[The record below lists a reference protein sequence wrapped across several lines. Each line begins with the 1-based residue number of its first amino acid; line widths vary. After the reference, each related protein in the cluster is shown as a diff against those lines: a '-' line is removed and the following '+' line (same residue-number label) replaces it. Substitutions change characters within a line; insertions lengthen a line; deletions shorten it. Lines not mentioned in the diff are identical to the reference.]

1 MHFKYPEILYF
12 LFLLVIP
19 IIVHLF
25 QLRRFKKEYFTN
37 VRFLKNLVVQTR
49 KSSQLKK
56 WLLLITRMLLLAA
69 LIIAFA
75 QPFSDAR
82 DTSNTN
88 NTLFIILDNSFSMQA
103 KGEKGELLKRSVED
117 LLQEIPENQTFSLLT
132 NDQNY
137 WDTDI
142 SSVQKDLQQISYS
155 NNSFDLET
163 QIGKINSKTSN
174 AGKDI
179 IVITDGIGL
188 KSKDVD
194 AANKGLLTH
203 FIIPKSQKQSNVSI
217 DSIYISDTQDNF
229 YDIAVNVSA
238 YGKNDGNL
246 SMALYNNEKLVAK
259 TLLKL
264 DKSKV
269 TVPFKI
275 AKADF
280 HGYVQIEDNAL
291 EYDNTYYFS
300 IENPKKTSVIS
311 IGEDNLAGFL
321 KRIYTSEEFDYQN
334 STIQKLD
341 YSLLQDQDVV
351 VLNELSDIPEALQT
365 NLKAFVAE
373 GGSVIMIPSKA
384 MSSENGSSFLS
395 KFGNYQFLKFADQEK
410 KVSTIAF
417 DNPLYK
423 GVFEKKVDN
432 FEYPTTNSS
441 FEIKSSAVS
450 ALKYADQ
457 SSFLSIV
464 PHKAGKVYVF
474 SAPLNKQNSNFQ
486 NSPLIVPTFFNMAQ
500 ANANA
505 AISAIKIGSDKS
517 FSAFTSL
524 GKDAVLKVEN
534 KDESF
539 IPMQKVFNKKVTLS
553 FADNPATSG
562 NFQVMN
568 KDQKIALLSFNYDRS
583 ESDLSNIDNNLL
595 DRLNTTER
603 IDSILSTIKSDRTDN
618 SFWKWFIALCLLF
631 LLTEIAIQ
639 KFIK

>member
-56 WLLLITRMLLLAA
+56 WLLLVTRMLLLAA

-75 QPFSDAR
+75 QPYSDAK
-82 DTSNTN
+82 DTTNTN
-88 NTLFIILDNSFSMQA
+88 NSLFIILDNSFSMQA

-117 LLQEIPENQTFSLLT
+117 ILQEIPENQSFSLLT

-142 SSVQKDLQQISYS
+142 ISIQKDLQQISYS
-155 NNSFDLET
+155 SNSFDLET
-163 QIGKINSKTSN
+163 QIGKINSKHSTT
-174 AGKDI
+174 GKDI
-179 IVITDGIGL
+179 IVITDGVGL
-188 KSKDVD
+188 KSKDVEV
-194 AANKGLLTH
+194 ANKGLLTN

-217 DSIYISDTQDNF
+217 DSIYISDSQDNF
-229 YDIAVNVSA
+229 YNIVVNVSA
-238 YGKNDGNL
+238 YGKANGNL
-246 SMALYNNEKLVAK
+246 SMALYNHEKLVAK

-264 DKSKV
+264 DKSKIS
-269 TVPFKI
+269 VPFKI

-291 EYDNTYYFS
+291 EYDNAYYFS

-311 IGEDNLAGFL
+311 IGENDLSGFL
-321 KRIYTSEEFDYQN
+321 KRIYTAEEFEYQN
-334 STIQKLD
+334 STLQKLD
-341 YSLLQDQDVV
+341 YSLLQDQDVF
-351 VLNELSDIPEALQT
+351 VLNELTEIPDALQT

-373 GGSVIMIPSKA
+373 GGSVIVIPSKE
-384 MSSENGSSFLS
+384 MSIENGSLFLS
-395 KFGNYQFLKFADQEK
+395 KFGNYQFQKYNEQEK

-441 FEIKSSAVS
+441 FEIRSSTVS
-450 ALKYADQ
+450 ALKFADQ
-457 SSFLSIV
+457 TSFLSVI
-464 PHKAGKVYVF
+464 PFKAGKVYVF

-505 AISAIKIGSDKS
+505 AVSAINIGSDES
-517 FSAFTSL
+517 FSAFTNL

-553 FADNPATSG
+553 FADNPTISG
-562 NFQVMN
+562 NYQVLN
-568 KDQKIALLSFNYDRS
+568 KDQKIALVSFNYNRS
-583 ESDLSNIDNNLL
+583 ESDLSTIDKNLL
-595 DRLNTTER
+595 DNLKTTES
-603 IDSILSTIKSDRTDN
+603 IDSILSTLKSDRTDN

>member
-1 MHFKYPEILYF
+1 M
-12 LFLLVIP
+12 
-19 IIVHLF
+19 
-25 QLRRFKKEYFTN
+25 
-37 VRFLKNLVVQTR
+37 
-49 KSSQLKK
+49 
-56 WLLLITRMLLLAA
+56 
-69 LIIAFA
+69 
-75 QPFSDAR
+75 
-82 DTSNTN
+82 
-88 NTLFIILDNSFSMQA
+88 
-103 KGEKGELLKRSVED
+103 
-117 LLQEIPENQTFSLLT
+117 
-132 NDQNY
+132 
-137 WDTDI
+137 
-142 SSVQKDLQQISYS
+142 QQISYS

-246 SMALYNNEKLVAK
+246 SMALYNNDKLVAK

-291 EYDNTYYFS
+291 EYDNTFYFS
-300 IENPKKTSVIS
+300 IASPKKTSVIS
-311 IGEDNLAGFL
+311 IGEDDLSGFL

-341 YSLLQDQDVV
+341 YSLLQNQDVI
-351 VLNELSDIPEALQT
+351 VLNELSEIPEALQT
-365 NLKAFVAE
+365 NLKAFCAE
-373 GGSVIMIPSKA
+373 GGSVIVIPSKS

-395 KFGNYQFLKFADQEK
+395 KFGNYQFLKYTDQEK
-410 KVSTIAF
+410 KVSTIVF
-417 DNPLYK
+417 DNPLFK

-432 FEYPTTNSS
+432 FEYPSTNGS
-441 FEIKSSAVS
+441 FEIRSSAIS
-450 ALKYADQ
+450 ALKYVDQ
-457 SSFLSIV
+457 SSFLAVI

-474 SAPLNKQNSNFQ
+474 SAPINKKNSNFQ

-505 AISAIKIGSDKS
+505 AITAIKIGSEQS
-517 FSAFTSL
+517 FSAITSL

-553 FADNPATSG
+553 FANNPSVSG
-562 NFQVMN
+562 NYQVMN
-568 KDQKIALLSFNYDRS
+568 KSEKVALISFNYNRS

-595 DRLNTTER
+595 DKLKTTEN

-618 SFWKWFIALCLLF
+618 SFWKWFIALCFLF
-631 LLTEIAIQ
+631 LLTEIVIQ